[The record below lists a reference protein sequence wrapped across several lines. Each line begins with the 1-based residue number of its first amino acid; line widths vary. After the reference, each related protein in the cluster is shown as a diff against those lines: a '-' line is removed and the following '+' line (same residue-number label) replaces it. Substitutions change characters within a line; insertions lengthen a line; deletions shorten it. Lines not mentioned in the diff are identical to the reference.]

1 MIFVTGDT
9 HRLMDI
15 KKIDEESFPE
25 QSLLTR
31 DDYLIIAGDFGG
43 VWTGTETDDD
53 VLNMHGS
60 RNYTTLFVGGN
71 HENYDVLNSYP
82 VEEWNGGKI
91 HKIRESV
98 FHLMNG
104 QVYNIDGTTF
114 FVMGGAT
121 SVDKVFREEG
131 VSWWPQ
137 EEPSSEELDEAFNN
151 LAKYGNKVDYI
162 ITHTIPEKVRKLIY
176 DVYTDYVNYESG
188 VEKFLDLIME
198 HVSYDKWYSGHV
210 HMDREFSDYRLRI
223 LYNGVVKIK

>member
-25 QSLLTR
+25 QKMLSR

-43 VWTGTETDDD
+43 VWTGTETDAD

-71 HENYDVLNSYP
+71 HENYDVLNGYP
-82 VEEWNGGKI
+82 VEDWNGGKI
-91 HKIRESV
+91 HRIRESV
-98 FHLMNG
+98 IHLMNG
-104 QVYNIDGTTF
+104 QIYNIDGKTF
-114 FVMGGAT
+114 FIMGGAT
-121 SVDKVFREEG
+121 SVDKLFREEG
-131 VSWWPQ
+131 VSWWAQ
-137 EEPSSEELDEAFNN
+137 EEPSKDELEGAFER
-151 LAKYGNKVDYI
+151 LAKVGNKVDYI
-162 ITHTIPEKVRKLIY
+162 ITHTIPEKVRKQIY

-198 HVSYDKWYSGHV
+198 HVSYDKWYAGHV
-210 HMDREFSDYRLRI
+210 HMDREFVDYRLRI
-223 LYNGVVKIK
+223 LYNGVVKLK